1 MFVRL
6 APIIFVCLWATGFVG
21 AKFSMPFAEPA
32 SFLFLRYVFAFALLA
47 VISVLAKAKWP
58 NRREAI
64 HAMIVGALIHGLYL
78 WGVFWAVR
86 NGLPGGVAAIITGLQ
101 PLLTALI
108 AGWWLREEISIRHW
122 LGLAVGLVGIVLVV
136 APKLDDAS
144 SGINSITIVAALLAV
159 LSIALGTTYQ
169 KRFATQID
177 LRTGTAM
184 QYIGAMIPIGLIAAT
199 FESFD
204 ITWNAQSIFAMVWL
218 VVVLSIFSAFLL
230 MWLIREGSVA
240 KVSSL
245 FYLVPAVAAGM
256 TWFLFGEELNLV
268 QMLGM
273 VLCAA
278 AVALATIKFRKNKT
292 ISK

>member
-58 NRREAI
+58 SRREAI
-64 HAMIVGALIHGLYL
+64 HAMVVGALIHGLYL

-184 QYIGAMIPIGLIAAT
+184 QYIGAMIPIGLIAVT

-278 AVALATIKFRKNKT
+278 AVALATIKFRGNKT

>member
-1 MFVRL
+1 MLSRF
-6 APIIFVCLWATGFVG
+6 APIIFVCVWATGFVG

-32 SFLFLRYVFAFALLA
+32 SFLFVRYVLAFAILA
-47 VISVLAKAKWP
+47 TISAIAKAKWP
-58 NRREAI
+58 NRRDAI

-108 AGWWLREEISIRHW
+108 AGWWLREDITLRHW
-122 LGLAVGLVGIVLVV
+122 FSLAVGFIGVVLVV
-136 APKLDDAS
+136 APKLDSAT
-144 SGINSITIVAALLAV
+144 SGINPITIAATLLAV
-159 LSIALGTTYQ
+159 VSIALGTTYQ

-177 LRTGTAM
+177 LRTGTAL
-184 QYIGAMIPIGLIAAT
+184 QYIGAMIPIGLIALF
-199 FESFD
+199 FESFE
-204 ITWNAQSIFAMVWL
+204 INWNAQTVFAMVWL
-218 VVVLSIFSAFLL
+218 VLVLSVFSAFLL

-256 TWFLFGEELNLV
+256 TWFLFGEQLNAV
-268 QMLGM
+268 QLFGTLM
-273 VLCAA
+273 CAI
-278 AVALATIKFRKNKT
+278 AVALATTKSRRLKT
-292 ISK
+292 NMK